1 MPLKLSLKPGEKF
14 VINGAVVANGD
25 KRTTLV
31 VQNQAAILR
40 EKEILQVEEVTTP
53 TRRIYFPIMMMYLDA
68 ENHESYY
75 DEFALRMTE
84 FMQVVANPEVLAT
97 CVMISKE
104 VMRGEYYRALIHA
117 KKLFAYEDERLSYVP
132 QGLPTNTEETR
143 QPTGH

>member
-14 VINGAVVANGD
+14 VINGAVIGNGD

-53 TRRIYFPIMMMYLDA
+53 ARRIYFPIMMMYLDP
-68 ENHESYY
+68 ENHDKYY
-75 DEFALRMTE
+75 DEFVLRMTE
-84 FMQVVANPEVLAT
+84 FMQVVASSEILAT
-97 CVMISKE
+97 CVVISKE
-104 VMRGEYYRALIHA
+104 VMRGEHYRALIHA

-132 QGLPTNTEETR
+132 EGVSEDASSLR
-143 QPTGH
+143 QSAGH

>member
-25 KRTTLV
+25 KRSTLV

-40 EKEILQVEEVTTP
+40 EKEILQAEEVTTP
-53 TRRIYFPIMMMYLDA
+53 ARRIYFPIMMMYLDDQ
-68 ENHESYY
+68 NHETYY

-84 FMQVVANPEVLAT
+84 FMQVVASPEVLAV
-97 CVMISKE
+97 CVTISKE

-117 KKLFAYEDERLSYVP
+117 KKLFAYEDERLGYVP
-132 QGLPTNTEETR
+132 QGVPTNTKEVR
-143 QPTGH
+143 QPAGH